1 MKRIVANLKQ
11 SFICRYCVISLLRFG
26 KSDIH
31 CVQKKHPLTFSFI
44 SPWIICGFLDFNK
57 NCGKYTQGLIDSD
70 NVKIIYSLRSMTYLW
85 RHICLAKAGASL
97 QHATP
102 RISFFCEY
110 WVLAGA
116 QTRSYSVLCGGIKD
130 NNFTIKQVKVYMLP
144 FCGEIK
150 MNIYTNFNS

>member
-102 RISFFCEY
+102 RISFFASTGYLLVHRRGHIVYYVVEF
-110 WVLAGA
+110 
-116 QTRSYSVLCGGIKD
+116 K
-130 NNFTIKQVKVYMLP
+130 TIILPLNKLRFICYHFVVK
-144 FCGEIK
+144 
-150 MNIYTNFNS
+150 